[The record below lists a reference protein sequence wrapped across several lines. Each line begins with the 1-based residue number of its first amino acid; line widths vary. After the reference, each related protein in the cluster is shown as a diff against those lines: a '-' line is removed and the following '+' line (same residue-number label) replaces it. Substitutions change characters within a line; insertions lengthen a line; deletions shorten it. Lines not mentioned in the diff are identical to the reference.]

1 MHKTGLT
8 LCEIL
13 FVTLCTSGWTTSHYL
28 TTDSRV
34 LSILSARYVLV
45 VAMLLIVV
53 TALRQWQA
61 TPRRDFVLH
70 LLVGAL
76 CQRYIY

>member
-8 LCEIL
+8 LCAIL
-13 FVTLCTSGWTTSHYL
+13 FVTLWTSGWTTSYYL

-61 TPRRDFVLH
+61 IPRHDFVLH
-70 LLVGAL
+70 LLIGAL
-76 CQRYIY
+76 CQRYI